1 MSARDESVDSTIRV
15 VICSYKLFEF
25 LLSRYF
31 SQSPPKNRGTQCLSS
46 RVSSHG
52 GYRYKHNLAKEQP
65 SADSWSALGKSLTR
79 FHQYWFTV
87 STDKVRNQF
96 PYTGINTMVSN
107 KHLSQE
113 GIICQERIRQACWG
127 FNLAV
132 GFVATS
138 SAITLFGFILF
149 LAGQTSKGAYMAA
162 GGLSSTAVGGC
173 CMRLSRDAND
183 RLDKLARELEHDIL
197 LSVQRERL

>member
-1 MSARDESVDSTIRV
+1 
-15 VICSYKLFEF
+15 
-25 LLSRYF
+25 
-31 SQSPPKNRGTQCLSS
+31 
-46 RVSSHG
+46 
-52 GYRYKHNLAKEQP
+52 
-65 SADSWSALGKSLTR
+65 
-79 FHQYWFTV
+79 
-87 STDKVRNQF
+87 
-96 PYTGINTMVSN
+96 MVSN

-113 GIICQERIRQACWG
+113 GIICQERIRQARWG

-173 CMRLSRDAND
+173 CMQLSRDAND
-183 RLDKLARELEHDIL
+183 RLDKLARELEHQPNNPNEDVEEMENDDVEDTNNQRFRADFSLDSDYLTDALEKLEHDIL

>member
-1 MSARDESVDSTIRV
+1 
-15 VICSYKLFEF
+15 
-25 LLSRYF
+25 
-31 SQSPPKNRGTQCLSS
+31 
-46 RVSSHG
+46 
-52 GYRYKHNLAKEQP
+52 
-65 SADSWSALGKSLTR
+65 
-79 FHQYWFTV
+79 
-87 STDKVRNQF
+87 
-96 PYTGINTMVSN
+96 MVSN

-173 CMRLSRDAND
+173 CIQLSRDAND
-183 RLDKLARELEHDIL
+183 RLDKLARELEHQSINPNDDVEDTENQRSRADFSLDDSYLTDALEKLEHDIL
-197 LSVQRERL
+197 LSVQREHL